1 MFPVD
6 LDIHIFLCLPWK
18 TRTQDPVEDLGREAF
33 EFTMDDT
40 LGHQEGLG
48 RIDLEQ
54 QVDEVLP
61 KTKRLKNMLLVVQKI
76 EIIASDGCT

>member
-1 MFPVD
+1 
-6 LDIHIFLCLPWK
+6 
-18 TRTQDPVEDLGREAF
+18 
-33 EFTMDDT
+33 MDDT
-40 LGHQEGLG
+40 LGYKEGHG

-61 KTKRLKNMLLVVQKI
+61 KTKRLKNKLLVVQKI

>member
-6 LDIHIFLCLPWK
+6 LDIHIFPCLPCQK
-18 TRTQDPVEDLGREAF
+18 RTQDPVEDLGREAF

-48 RIDLEQ
+48 WIDLEQ

-61 KTKRLKNMLLVVQKI
+61 KIKKYAIGLVVQKI
-76 EIIASDGCT
+76 KQLFLIVVL

>member
-1 MFPVD
+1 M
-6 LDIHIFLCLPWK
+6 
-18 TRTQDPVEDLGREAF
+18 EDLGREAF

>member
-6 LDIHIFLCLPWK
+6 LDIHIFHCLPCK
-18 TRTQDPVEDLGREAF
+18 KGTQDPVEDLGREAF

-40 LGHQEGLG
+40 LGHQEWLE

-54 QVDEVLP
+54 QVDEVLQ
-61 KTKRLKNMLLVVQKI
+61 KIRKYVIGLVVQKI
-76 EIIASDGCT
+76 KQDHRR

>member
-6 LDIHIFLCLPWK
+6 LDIHIFHCLPCK
-18 TRTQDPVEDLGREAF
+18 KRTQDPVEDLGREAF

>member
-6 LDIHIFLCLPWK
+6 LDIHIFLCLPSK
-18 TRTQDPVEDLGREAF
+18 KRTQDPVEDLGREAF

-54 QVDEVLP
+54 QVGME
-61 KTKRLKNMLLVVQKI
+61 KI
-76 EIIASDGCT
+76 KEYVNGCSED

>member
-1 MFPVD
+1 MPSPSLNICSLLIWIYIYFC
-6 LDIHIFLCLPWK
+6 LLCK
-18 TRTQDPVEDLGREAF
+18 KRTQDPVEDLGREAF

-54 QVDEVLP
+54 QVDEILP
-61 KTKRLKNMLLVVQKI
+61 KTKKNVI
-76 EIIASDGCT
+76 GCSED

>member
-1 MFPVD
+1 M
-6 LDIHIFLCLPWK
+6 
-18 TRTQDPVEDLGREAF
+18 EDLGREAF

-54 QVDEVLP
+54 QVDEILQ
-61 KTKRLKNMLLVVQKI
+61 KIKKKMLLVVQKI
-76 EIIASDGCT
+76 EIIVSDGCA

>member
-1 MFPVD
+1 MFSVD
-6 LDIHIFLCLPWK
+6 LDIHIFLCLPCK
-18 TRTQDPVEDLGREAF
+18 KGTQDPVEDLGREAF

-54 QVDEVLP
+54 QVDEVL
-61 KTKRLKNMLLVVQKI
+61 QKI
-76 EIIASDGCT
+76 KTYVIGCSQD

>member
-6 LDIHIFLCLPWK
+6 LDIHIFLCLPRK
-18 TRTQDPVEDLGREAF
+18 KRTQDPVEDLGREAF

-40 LGHQEGLG
+40 LGHQEGLA

-54 QVDEVLP
+54 QVDGIL
-61 KTKRLKNMLLVVQKI
+61 QKI
-76 EIIASDGCT
+76 KKYVIGLVGQKIKQDHRR

>member
-6 LDIHIFLCLPWK
+6 QDIYIFLCLPRK
-18 TRTQDPVEDLGREAF
+18 KRTQDPVEDLGREAF

-76 EIIASDGCT
+76 EIIVSDGCA